1 MLAALALTS
10 YLIGSIPAAWL
21 VTKAATGC
29 DLRRLGSGNVG
40 VMNAA
45 ISVGRW
51 AGLIVFAAEAA
62 KGFAS
67 ITLARH
73 CGGNDVQ
80 LGIATMAVVAGTRWP
95 VWLEGAGGRGNTAG
109 AAALSLVSMPAL
121 AAFGAIWIASRIAL
135 GNHFVATR
143 TAFLAW
149 PLVLGLLES
158 SWALAL
164 FSGGICALYLSTHER
179 KTDDHLL
186 LKERWPS
193 LWAFL
198 RAPARGARKPAVEK
212 EAAR

>member
-21 VTKAATGC
+21 VTKAATGR

-45 ISVGRW
+45 LSVGRW

-62 KGFAS
+62 KGFAAVA
-67 ITLARH
+67 LARR
-73 CGGNDVQ
+73 CGGTDAQ
-80 LGIATMAVVAGTRWP
+80 LGLAALSVVAGTRWP
-95 VWLEGAGGRGNTAG
+95 IWLRGAGGRGNTAG
-109 AAALSLVSMPAL
+109 AAALSLISLPAL
-121 AAFGAIWIASRIAL
+121 AAFGAIWLASRLAI
-135 GNHFVATR
+135 GSHFAATR
-143 TAFLAW
+143 TAFLTW
-149 PLVLGLLES
+149 PPALGLLGS
-158 SWALAL
+158 SWTLAL
-164 FSGGICALYLSTHER
+164 FSGAICALYLSTHKR
-179 KTDDHLL
+179 TTDDHLL

-198 RAPARGARKPAVEK
+198 RAPARGARISVMEK